1 MMTMA
6 TRHQPSGLPG
16 LRQATTKPTTPKGT
30 AAHHS
35 PPPVPATTLRRARLA
50 AGQASAIRASTT
62 HRAASTVAGEASLSR
77 RVRGAAAVART
88 GTGFP
93 SLISRTVRPERSGN
107 VTAGDGARTR
117 PRVGGRAEP
126 GLVSG
131 AQWWDRELH
140 AGRRHCY

>member
-1 MMTMA
+1 MTMA

-16 LRQATTKPTTPKGT
+16 LRQATTKPTNPKGT

-35 PPPVPATTLRRARLA
+35 PLPVLATTLRRARLA
-50 AGQASAIRASTT
+50 AGQASATRASTT

-77 RVRGAAAVART
+77 RVRGAAAAVART

-117 PRVGGRAEP
+117 ARVGGRAEP

-131 AQWWDRELH
+131 AQWWDR
-140 AGRRHCY
+140 